1 MQYFPPKPFFL
12 EECVIQSIHHLGEV
26 YFNNEYYEEITEEQK
41 RYAPFTPTS
50 TVQNFA
56 WPISFTA
63 AHLTVVLP
71 NGNR

>member
-41 RYAPFTPTS
+41 RYAPFTLTS

-56 WPISFTA
+56 
-63 AHLTVVLP
+63 
-71 NGNR
+71 